1 MNINVT
7 VPSPE
12 ILDNALQTLPPL
24 LRQQVE
30 AYWKSYLDAA
40 GDDVSITPPELLEQT
55 LRVWACSDFVAQS
68 CVRFPALLGDLLASG
83 ELSRSRGEGDCAAL
97 LAGQLVDVSDEASLQ
112 KTLRLFR
119 RREMVRIAW
128 RDLSG
133 DAELVETTA
142 DLSAMA
148 DACIDLALGK
158 LYGWHCEQ
166 WGTPCNADGEPQQ
179 LVVLGMGKL
188 GAHELNY
195 SSDID
200 LIFAYPD
207 DGETQGGRRSTTNQE
222 FFIRLGQRLIQALD
236 NNTADGFVFR
246 VDMRLRPFGESGA
259 LAISFDAM
267 EGYYQSHGREWERYA
282 MVKARVVA
290 GDLPAGEA
298 LMAMLKPFVYRR
310 YVDFGAFES
319 LREMKAMIA
328 REVQRKDM
336 HDNVKLGAGG
346 IREVEFI
353 GQAFQL
359 IRGGREPLL
368 QQRRILQVLAT
379 LSELELLPEYVVA
392 ELIESYVFLRD
403 TEHCIQMVADQQ
415 AHDLPGDEEGRY
427 RLAFAMGHA
436 DWQSFDSVLRG
447 HMQRVHQHFEQVFS
461 APQEDHAASDERD
474 FTGLWLGGQSDE
486 QALATLTEAGFE
498 GADEILRRLQQ
509 MRTSRSYQS
518 LRTQGRERLDRL
530 IPLLLGAVCST
541 EAPSKTLM
549 RVLLLIEA
557 VTRRTSYLA
566 LLFENPMALSQLVRL
581 CAASSWISSLLTQH
595 PVLLD
600 ELLDPRTLYHP
611 PDRQSLEQELRQM
624 LSHIP
629 PEDQE
634 RAMDAMRQFKQ
645 VNILR
650 VAAADVSEAMPLMV
664 VSDHLTNIA
673 EVLLDEALTLAW
685 NYLVARHGRPWCG
698 DDVLCET
705 GFAVIAF
712 GKMGGLELGYGSDLD
727 LVFLH
732 SSDSEGRGTSGDKPV
747 DNAVFYAR
755 LAQRTLHIL
764 GARTSAGVLYEV
776 DMRLR
781 PSGASGL
788 MVSSVQAFA
797 DYEHKQ
803 AWTWEHQALVRARMV
818 AGDPAIASQFDAI
831 RREVLGQPRDKDN
844 LRKEV
849 QKMRERMRGELSSD
863 KSDTF
868 DLKQGLGGIADIEFM
883 VQYGVLAWV
892 HKYPALLDF
901 SDNIRLLE
909 GLARE
914 GCMDE
919 VDVAL
924 LCDAYRT
931 YRARL
936 HHLVLQDQP
945 GLVPATEFEQEREG
959 VQRIWQEL
967 ML

>member
-1 MNINVT
+1 MTVASSQIVENV
-7 VPSPE
+7 
-12 ILDNALQTLPPL
+12 LQNLPPL
-24 LRQQVE
+24 LRQQAEAHWQCYVE
-30 AYWKSYLDAA
+30 TA
-40 GDDVSITPPELLEQT
+40 GDDIAVNTPELLEQT
-55 LRVWACSDFVAQS
+55 LRVWGCSDFVAQS
-68 CVRFPALLGDLLASG
+68 CVRFPDLLEGLLAGG
-83 ELSRSRGEGDCAAL
+83 ELSSSRGEGDCAAL
-97 LAGQLVDVSDEASLQ
+97 LAEQLVDVSDEASLQ
-112 KTLRLFR
+112 KALRLFR

-133 DAELVETTA
+133 KAELVESTA
-142 DLSAMA
+142 DLSALA
-148 DACIDLALGK
+148 DACLDLTLSK

-166 WGTPCNADGEPQQ
+166 WGTPCNVDGEPQQ

-200 LIFAYPD
+200 LIFAYPE
-207 DGETQGGRRSTTNQE
+207 DGETRDGRRSLTNQE

-246 VDMRLRPFGESGA
+246 VDMRLRPFGESSA
-259 LAISFDAM
+259 MAISFDAM
-267 EGYYQSHGREWERYA
+267 ETYYQSHGREWERYA

-290 GDLPAGEA
+290 GDQSAGEG

-328 REVQRKDM
+328 REVQRKEM

-368 QQRRILQVLAT
+368 QQRRILQVLAA
-379 LSELELLPEYVVA
+379 LSELELLPEYVVT
-392 ELIESYVFLRD
+392 ELVESYVFLRD
-403 TEHCIQMVADQQ
+403 TEHCIQMFADQQ
-415 AHDLPGDEEGRY
+415 THDLPKDEEGRC
-427 RLAFAMGHA
+427 RLAFAMRHT
-436 DWQSFDSVLRG
+436 DWESFESVLRG
-447 HMQRVHQHFEQVFS
+447 HMQRVHQHFEQVFA
-461 APQEDHAASDERD
+461 APQEEHAASDERD
-474 FTGLWLGGQSDE
+474 FTGLWLGSQSEE
-486 QALATLTEAGFE
+486 QSVATLTEAGFE

-509 MRTSRSYQS
+509 IRASRNYQNLS
-518 LRTQGRERLDRL
+518 AQGRERLDRL
-530 IPLLLGAVCST
+530 IPLLLGAVCTT
-541 EAPSKTLM
+541 EAPATTLM

-557 VTRRTSYLA
+557 VTRRSSYLA

-581 CAASSWISSLLTQH
+581 CAASSWISSLLVQH

-611 PDRQSLEQELRQM
+611 PDRKALEQELRQM

-634 RAMDAMRQFKQ
+634 QAMDAMRQFKQ

-650 VAAADVSEAMPLMV
+650 VAAADVSDVMPLMV

-698 DDVLCET
+698 DEHLCET
-705 GFAVIAF
+705 GFAVIAY

-732 SSDSEGRGTSGDKPV
+732 SSDSEGRGTNGDKPV

-831 RREVLGQPRDKDN
+831 RREVLGQSRDKDA

-849 QKMRERMRGELSSD
+849 QEMRER
-863 KSDTF
+863 
-868 DLKQGLGGIADIEFM
+868 
-883 VQYGVLAWV
+883 
-892 HKYPALLDF
+892 
-901 SDNIRLLE
+901 
-909 GLARE
+909 
-914 GCMDE
+914 
-919 VDVAL
+919 
-924 LCDAYRT
+924 
-931 YRARL
+931 
-936 HHLVLQDQP
+936 
-945 GLVPATEFEQEREG
+945 
-959 VQRIWQEL
+959 
-967 ML
+967 